1 MKASKKRGFTI
12 IELVIVI
19 AVVAILAAVLIPVFS
34 NLVEQAK
41 EANDTAL
48 VRNLNTAA
56 KLGNKHYDTMYDVL
70 KAVDEEGGYNV
81 SKINA
86 QSKSEI
92 LWDMENQC
100 FVMLKDGEEVKSE
113 NKYNYWKIYNK
124 GEVIPAAAD
133 QTYSVY
139 VADDKLK
146 KLPTGGMSVGVD
158 LGNNEV
164 INSVSYKNTG
174 DAKSGVVIRTN
185 TWETTAT
192 VNAAN
197 DNVKHYG
204 IAGKVTVTAVAENSY
219 HEFGETKAIVVK
231 SGRVVVEKDGVVN
244 TVVAAPAS
252 GSTVKVEVTTSDTIV
267 YAPDSVEVKGTTSSG
282 ALSSTTE
289 INNAVTAAKYFA
301 GGLGTEAN
309 PYLIA
314 TAENAMNIY
323 DSKASGYF
331 KLINNITVSD
341 EIYMSGKS
349 YTIDLNGHS
358 ITLDYAEGVKPNNGS
373 VLYIGGKN
381 SKLTIN
387 DSSADHKG
395 AIYGSTKDYSNK
407 VTSAVRVGNYGKLE
421 INGGNFYGRSTA
433 TSCIF
438 VMTSS
443 TSGSKA
449 TVTINGGY
457 FQTTKDSSGKYYVLN
472 HQDNATT
479 GCTIT
484 VSGGTFRGYNPGVTV
499 VDPVNAKTGKITL
512 AAGCTTTEK
521 TEGNYTYYTVTKT
534 AE

>member
-139 VADDKLK
+139 VADDTLK

-314 TAENAMNIY
+314 TNEHAFNIRTVAGFY
-323 DSKASGYF
+323 
-331 KLINNITVSD
+331 KLVDDIIIDD
-341 EIYMSGKS
+341 EIRIKS
-349 YTIDLNGHS
+349 TAARTLDLNGHS
-358 ITLDYAEGVKPNNGS
+358 ITLVYGESATPSLGGVIGLTNGTLTINDTSASQTGSIIGSKNNYSRIVTSAIS
-373 VLYIGGKN
+373 VRSYG
-381 SKLTIN
+381 KLTIN
-387 DSSADHKG
+387 
-395 AIYGSTKDYSNK
+395 
-407 VTSAVRVGNYGKLE
+407 
-421 INGGNFYGRSTA
+421 GGHFYGQSEGT
-433 TSCIF
+433 TCIF
-438 VMTSS
+438 VYTGHGNM
-443 TSGSKA
+443 GA
-449 TVTINGGY
+449 TVTINGGI
-457 FQTTKDSSGKYYVLN
+457 FETASPSNGISYVLN
-472 HQDNATT
+472 HEDGMTT
-479 GCTIT
+479 GSKII
-484 VSGGTFRGYNPGVTV
+484 VNGGSFKNYNPGVTV
-499 VDPVNAKTGKITL
+499 VDPVNATTGKILLGT
-512 AAGCTTTEK
+512 GCTTTSEVI
-521 TEGNYTYYTVTKT
+521 GNDTWYTVTKT
-534 AE
+534 AA